1 MADIA
6 DVANETLELELA
18 GALRARRP
26 EGPAFTGFCLFCNEP
41 MGKNMRW
48 CDSECRDA
56 WQDEQKRSGE

>member
-6 DVANETLELELA
+6 DVANETLELELELA

-26 EGPAFTGFCLFCNEP
+26 EGPAFTGFCLFCNES

-48 CDSECRDA
+48 CDAECRDA
-56 WQDEQKRSGE
+56 WELECK